1 MRVRVSLR
9 VDYAVRALLEMTAAP
24 DEMVKLDQI
33 VRAQAIPPRFL
44 EHILTDLRRSGLIAS
59 QRGADGGYRLARRAT
74 AITVAD
80 VIRAVEGPLA
90 DVGDQAPEEVSYPA
104 PATALRD
111 VWVAMRA
118 SMRKVLE
125 HVTLAQIA
133 SGDLP
138 RSVTRL
144 LEPEDA
150 WARR

>member
-9 VDYAVRALLEMTAAP
+9 VDYAVRALLEMTSAP
-24 DEMVKLDQI
+24 DDMIKLDQI
-33 VRAQAIPPRFL
+33 ALAQHIPPRFL
-44 EHILTDLRRSGLIAS
+44 EHILTDLRRSGLITS
-59 QRGADGGYRLARRAT
+59 QRGADGGYRLARRPT
-74 AITVAD
+74 TITVAD

-118 SMRKVLE
+118 SMRTVLE
-125 HVTLAQIA
+125 HVSLAQIA
-133 SGDLP
+133 SGELP
-138 RSVTRL
+138 RSVARL
-144 LEPEDA
+144 IESDDA